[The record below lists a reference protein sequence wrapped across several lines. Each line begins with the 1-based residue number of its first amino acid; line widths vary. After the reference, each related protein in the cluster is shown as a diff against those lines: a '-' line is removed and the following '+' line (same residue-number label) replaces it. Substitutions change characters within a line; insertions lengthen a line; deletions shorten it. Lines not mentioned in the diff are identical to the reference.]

1 MMQEQRATIF
11 YMDDDTD
18 DVQLLIDVFQ
28 SIDTSYQVRSAL
40 NGDEGLRLLNVMKH
54 TGDLPCLI
62 ILDINMPKL
71 DGKETFKRL
80 KTDPVLSQIPL
91 VVFSTSNNGEDKK
104 YFEGQN
110 VEYITKPFE
119 YAVFIETARRLLN
132 LCVRN

>member
-18 DVQLLIDVFQ
+18 DVQLLIDVFH

-40 NGDEGLRLLNVMKH
+40 NGDEGLRQLTAMKQ

-80 KTDPVLSQIPL
+80 NADPELSQIPL

-104 YFEGQN
+104 YFQGQN